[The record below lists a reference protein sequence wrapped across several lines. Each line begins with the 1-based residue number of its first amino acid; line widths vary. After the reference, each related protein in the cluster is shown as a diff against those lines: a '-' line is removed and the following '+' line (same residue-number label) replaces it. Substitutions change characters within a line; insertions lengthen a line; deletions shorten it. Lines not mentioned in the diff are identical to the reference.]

1 MPPLI
6 SVRLKWQGISRT
18 SVVVVEEEEVVI
30 DVVVVDVSTIVVDI
44 EVGSFVVAGVVLVV
58 VVIGDGDV
66 VDVGLGLQSMH
77 LSVTLPSST

>member
-6 SVRLKWQGISRT
+6 SVKLKWQGISRT

-58 VVIGDGDV
+58 VVFVDGDV
-66 VDVGLGLQSMH
+66 VVDDGLQSMH